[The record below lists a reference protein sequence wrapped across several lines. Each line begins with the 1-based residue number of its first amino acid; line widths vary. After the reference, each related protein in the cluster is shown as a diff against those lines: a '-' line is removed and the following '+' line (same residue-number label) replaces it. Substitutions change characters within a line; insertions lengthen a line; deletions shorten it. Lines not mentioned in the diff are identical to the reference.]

1 MKPVVAVIAQGAMGA
16 AVGKRL
22 VDNGLEVRTSLA
34 GRGPDSEKR
43 ARAAGMTPV
52 SDDQIVNSDI
62 FLSIVPPGD
71 AVAFAERFAPI
82 MRANNHKPVFVDCNA
97 VSPPTAQRIA
107 DVIDTTGCAFVD
119 AGIIGAPP
127 RKDYDGP
134 VFYASGAEAS
144 HFAVLGNYGLNIRV
158 LAGPLTAAS
167 ALKMSY
173 AGITKGLTALG
184 SAMMLA
190 ATRGGSAEALYEELK
205 QSQPQLLAWLTRQVP
220 AMYSKAYRFVG
231 EMEEIADFVGEDEGA
246 RQMFDGIAQFYE
258 RLAQDVDADKKET
271 SALSAFLR
279 QPAD

>member
-16 AVGKRL
+16 AVAKRL

-52 SDDQIVNSDI
+52 NDDQIVNADI

-71 AVAFAERFAPI
+71 AVAFAERFAPL
-82 MRANNHKPVFVDCNA
+82 MRASNHKPVFVDCNA
-97 VSPPTAQRIA
+97 VSPPTAERIA
-107 DVIDTTGCAFVD
+107 AVIEPTGSPFVD
-119 AGIIGAPP
+119 AGIVGAPP
-127 RKDYDGP
+127 RDGYDGP
-134 VFYASGAEAS
+134 VFYASGAEATR
-144 HFAVLGNYGLNIRV
+144 FAVLGDYGLKIRV
-158 LAGPLTAAS
+158 LGGPLTAAS

-184 SAMMLA
+184 SVMMLA
-190 ATRGGSAEALYEELK
+190 ATRGGTADALYDELK

-231 EMEEIADFVGEDEGA
+231 EMEEIADFVGEDVAAREMFEG
-246 RQMFDGIAQFYE
+246 ITHLYE
-258 RLAQDVDADKKET
+258 RLAQDVEADGKET
-271 SALSAFLR
+271 GALSAFLR
-279 QPAD
+279 QPPS